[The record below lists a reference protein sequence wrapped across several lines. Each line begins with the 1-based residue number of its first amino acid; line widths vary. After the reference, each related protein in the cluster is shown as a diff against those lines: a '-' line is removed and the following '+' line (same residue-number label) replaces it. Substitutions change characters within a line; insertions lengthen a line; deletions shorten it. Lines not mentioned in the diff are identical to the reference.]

1 MMSHFSYITFSCDNR
16 YRLQVICKAFINVM
30 ARKCHFVGTSML
42 CNRIF
47 EENVSSQ
54 SHVTTL

>member
-16 YRLQVICKAFINVM
+16 YRLQVICRVFINVM